1 MVNTG
6 LWQKLTSYFLYY
18 RLYLPII
25 PKYGCLFENVNHH
38 TASKELLIIAT
49 NKQIHKSFYFFLPF
63 LALTSSVVSPNTSIN
78 AGYSSESTLILTDLY
93 SLSIHTHMFWL
104 FFRSTSPN
112 TCTNS
117 GRRHVPTAI
126 SAMERSLPARNGDSF
141 RRTSIFRSNSMI
153 SDRAFFSAYESRRIQ
168 KSTSWGTCS
177 RVKVPFCNQVRT
189 VAGVSSCS

>member
-93 SLSIHTHMFWL
+93 SLSIHTHMF
-104 FFRSTSPN
+104 
-112 TCTNS
+112 
-117 GRRHVPTAI
+117 
-126 SAMERSLPARNGDSF
+126 
-141 RRTSIFRSNSMI
+141 
-153 SDRAFFSAYESRRIQ
+153 
-168 KSTSWGTCS
+168 
-177 RVKVPFCNQVRT
+177 
-189 VAGVSSCS
+189 